1 MREPVGVEMHSSS
14 LVVSPPPPPPL
25 DLCAAS
31 GRRASSLLALHPLTT
46 SASLLLLLLLRVV
59 RFAVRRETLA
69 RIGSN
74 KELVEYLQ
82 QNGALKLKKVAE
94 VMETVDRGLFVPH
107 GNLPYVDS
115 PMDIGYN
122 ATISAPHMHS
132 ACLELLEKNLQP
144 GMHALDVGSGTG
156 YLTACFALMVGPQ
169 GRVAGVEHIP
179 ELVASSIK
187 NIQNSAAAPLLK
199 EGSLVVHVGDGRLG
213 WPDFGP
219 YDAIHVGAAA
229 PDIPRPLL
237 DQLKPGGRM
246 VIPVGTF
253 SQDLKVVEKKL
264 DGSISVHNETSV
276 RYVPL
281 TSREGQL
288 QGY

>member
-1 MREPVGVEMHSSS
+1 MHSSS
-14 LVVSPPPPPPL
+14 LVVLSSARPL
-25 DLCAAS
+25 RRLLC
-31 GRRASSLLALHPLTT
+31 
-46 SASLLLLLLLRVV
+46 SASASARSPSSRSCSCCSFRSPKRNPSISKVFFTSTSLMECFWTR
-59 RFAVRRETLA
+59 T

-82 QNGALKLKKVAE
+82 QNGALNSKKVAE
-94 VMETVDRGLFVPH
+94 VMKTVDRGLFVPH
-107 GNLPYVDS
+107 GNFPYVDS

-122 ATISAPHMHS
+122 ATISAPHMHA
-132 ACLELLEKNLQP
+132 ACLELLEENLQP
-144 GMHALDVGSGTG
+144 GMRALDVGSGTG
-156 YLTACFALMVGPQ
+156 YLTSCFALMVGPQ

-199 EGSLVVHVGDGRLG
+199 EGSLVVHVGGLDGQILE
-213 WPDFGP
+213 P
-219 YDAIHVGAAA
+219 YNAIHVGAAA
-229 PDIPRPLL
+229 PDIPVPLL

-281 TSREGQL
+281 TSREDQL